1 MPAPTDLPR
10 RSFVYRKLQA
20 AGANFAE
27 VNGGAVAGD
36 FGDPDGEAAAARRLG
51 LVDLSPLPRIGF
63 KGAGTAEWLAEQ
75 GVAVP
80 DDSNWA
86 RRQADGALAARL
98 APSEVLLLG
107 DLNGTGAL
115 TRRLAQAW
123 AAGELPPQPPPGY
136 PVPRQDSH
144 AWFLVAGEH
153 AAAMFAKLCAVDLRP
168 AKFALGRIAQTMLAE
183 VSAIVVRDDR
193 GAVAAYHLLAN
204 SAAAEYLWDCLT
216 DAMAEFDGRPA
227 GWSAVRDLNPNP
239 LD

>member
-27 VNGGAVAGD
+27 VNGGAVARD
-36 FGDPDGEAAAARRLG
+36 FGDPDGEAASFRRLG

-75 GVAVP
+75 DVAVP
-80 DDSNWA
+80 DDNNRA

-107 DLNGTGAL
+107 DLHGTGAL
-115 TRRLAQAW
+115 TGRLARSW
-123 AAGELPPQPPPGY
+123 AESPPRPPHGY

-144 AWFLVAGEH
+144 AWFLVTGGH

-168 AKFALGRIAQTMLAE
+168 AKFAVRRIAQTMLAE

-193 GAVAAYHLLAN
+193 GEVPAYHLLAN
-204 SAAAEYLWDCLT
+204 SAAAEYLWDCLI
-216 DAMAEFDGRPA
+216 DAMAEFDGRLV
-227 GWSAVRDLNPNP
+227 GWTVARDLDPDP

>member
-1 MPAPTDLPR
+1 MPDPTDLPR

-27 VNGGAVAGD
+27 VDGGAIAGD
-36 FGDPDGEAAAARRLG
+36 FGDPDGEATAARRLG
-51 LVDLSPLPRIGF
+51 LVDLSPLPRLGF

-80 DDSNWA
+80 DDSNRA

-107 DLNGTGAL
+107 DLDGTGAL
-115 TRRLAQAW
+115 TGRLARAW
-123 AAGELPPQPPPGY
+123 AESPPRPPRGY

-144 AWFLVAGEH
+144 AWFLVTGAH
-153 AAAMFAKLCAVDLRP
+153 AAALFAKLCAVDLRP
-168 AKFALGRIAQTMLAE
+168 AKFALGRIAQTVLAE

-193 GAVAAYHLLAN
+193 GAVPAYHLLAN

-216 DAMAEFDGRPA
+216 DAMAEFDGRPI
-227 GWSAVRDLNPNP
+227 GLSAVRDLVSQG
-239 LD
+239 